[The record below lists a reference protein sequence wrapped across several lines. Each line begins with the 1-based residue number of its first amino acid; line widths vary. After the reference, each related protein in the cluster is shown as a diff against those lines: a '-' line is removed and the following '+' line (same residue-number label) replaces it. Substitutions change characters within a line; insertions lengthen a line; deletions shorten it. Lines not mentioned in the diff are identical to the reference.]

1 VRKRLLRRVEET
13 RVRDGELGTSP
24 QDGMQGAFFPVV
36 NSVRLKVLA
45 SDGRD
50 WKECGLPGVPWEH
63 VSVSLP
69 DRCPTWDEMDAVKR
83 LFWDDSETVVQF
95 HVARSEHINTH
106 DYCLHLWRR
115 SDGRIPQPPKKCV

>member
-1 VRKRLLRRVEET
+1 
-13 RVRDGELGTSP
+13 
-24 QDGMQGAFFPVV
+24 MQGAFFPVV
-36 NSVRLKVLA
+36 DGVRFKVLV

-50 WKECGLPGVPWEH
+50 WKDCGLPGAPWEH

-69 DRCPTWDEMDAVKR
+69 DRCPTWEEMDAVKR

-95 HVARSEHINTH
+95 HVARSEHINMH

-115 SDGRIPQPPKKCV
+115 SDGRIPQPPTKCV